1 MLTIFAAPKPLQ
13 GDDGIIQKNGIGSWV
28 RLQPECEVILFGEEP
43 GAAEIAE
50 ELSVRH
56 VPGVRRSEFGT
67 KCLDHIFARAQGIA
81 RHDLL
86 CYVNCDIIFLHTFY
100 ESVARVAKWSS
111 QFLMVGLRWSTP
123 LARPLDF
130 ETSAWEQELRDFAM
144 RSGKPQLPNA
154 VDYFAF
160 SRGLYNDVPPF
171 AVGRVYWDHWL
182 VSEAPSIR
190 VPRVGSSAQVLAIH
204 QVHA

>member
-1 MLTIFAAPKPLQ
+1 MLTVLESAKVLQ
-13 GDDGIIQKNGIGSWV
+13 GHGGIIQKNAIGSLV
-28 RLQPECEVILFGEEP
+28 RLHPECEVIVFGEEP

-100 ESVARVAKWSS
+100 ESVARVAKWSP
-111 QFLMVGLRWSTP
+111 QFLMVGRRWATP

-144 RSGKPQLPNA
+144 RSGKPQLPSA
-154 VDYFAF
+154 FDYFVF
-160 SRGLYNDVPPF
+160 SGGLSYV
-171 AVGRVYWDHWL
+171 
-182 VSEAPSIR
+182 
-190 VPRVGSSAQVLAIH
+190 VLTS
-204 QVHA
+204 